1 MRFLSLVR
9 WQTAVDFLVLAMGF
23 YFLLLWARS
32 ARALRIALGVVGLHA
47 LSLLARRLDLIITSL
62 LLDFLAILA
71 VILLLLVFQPELRR
85 MFMGLDSALR
95 RLPMTRAA
103 PVGHYR
109 EIAAACFELAS
120 RYVGAL
126 IVIVRKDSITELLE
140 GGVTLGAEISIK
152 LLKAIFQK
160 DSPLHDG
167 AVIIEH
173 DHISKANVVLP
184 LTHGRDVPS
193 FFGTRHRAA
202 MGLAERCDALVI
214 AVSEERG
221 LVSLMEGKSI
231 YHMKSVVDLIAAFE
245 KLGSGK
251 PEPFGTR
258 IHRAL
263 FANPAL
269 KLGALGLATL
279 IWSMSFLAA
288 GTTIRTISLPIEF
301 SNVPAGM
308 EIAQQPVDT
317 LEVQV
322 RGSSWIMD
330 SVDLGNRIA
339 RFNLANMGP
348 GWHQMALAPS
358 TLNLPPG
365 VIVDQTTPAKMR
377 VLLERTGAGT
387 K

>member
-1 MRFLSLVR
+1 MKLLSLVR

-23 YFLLLWARS
+23 YFLLVWARS

-47 LSLLARRLDLIITSL
+47 LSLLARRLDLVITSL

-71 VILLLLVFQPELRR
+71 IILLLLVFQPELRR

-95 RLPMTRAA
+95 RLPRPRAA
-103 PVGHYR
+103 PVEQYR
-109 EIAAACFELAS
+109 EIATACFELAS
-120 RYVGAL
+120 AYVGAL

-167 AVIIEH
+167 AVIIER

-184 LTHGRDVPS
+184 LTHRPDVPL

-202 MGLAERCDALVI
+202 MGLAERSDALVI

-221 LVSLMEGKSI
+221 FVTLMDGKAI
-231 YHMKSVVDLIAAFE
+231 YQMKSVVDLVAAFE
-245 KLGSGK
+245 SLGSGK
-251 PEPFGTR
+251 PEGIGMR
-258 IHRAL
+258 IHRVL
-263 FANPAL
+263 FSNPAL

-301 SNVPAGM
+301 SNVPPGM
-308 EIAQQPVDT
+308 QIAQQSVDT

-322 RGSSWIMD
+322 RGSPWIMD
-330 SVDLGNRIA
+330 EVNLGNRIA
-339 RFNLANMGP
+339 RFNLGNMGP
-348 GWHQMALAPS
+348 GSHQLALAPS

-365 VIVDQTTPAKMR
+365 VIVDQTTPAKIR
-377 VLLERTGAGT
+377 VRLERTST
-387 K
+387 R